1 MYSYVIFDL
10 DGTLLNTIDDLAD
23 TGNHVCA
30 LHGWPA
36 HPVEAYKRMVGNGIP
51 KLVERFAPAGTDRD
65 TLDQAYGEFMA
76 WYGLHKEDKTA
87 PYPGMEGAAL
97 RLKQAGV
104 SIAVL
109 SNKADEMAG
118 PVVEHYYPGVFPIV
132 QGALSGL
139 PTKPDPTLLYKLM
152 ERMGADPKATLFVGD
167 SNVDIQTAKNGGLTS
182 CGVLWGFR
190 SRQELEAEGADFLAR
205 TPEELTGLVLGSA
218 GEGERP

>member
-87 PYPGMEGAAL
+87 PYPGMKGAAL

-132 QGALSGL
+132 QGALPGL
-139 PTKPDPTLLYKLM
+139 PTKPDPTLLRRLM
-152 ERMGADPKATLFVGD
+152 ERMGADPRNTLFVGD
-167 SNVDIQTAKNGGLTS
+167 SNVDIQTAKNGGLAS